1 MQELHRGRLCVK
13 EQALDNRE
21 WWGLGPGRANPT
33 FQASVVLSECS
44 CRWGWALGA
53 SLQAAGHPRCF
64 GGQSCVL
71 GWSGDP
77 PSRCWEGTTSMRWKG
92 WGVVSAPQL
101 QMDSR
106 PPPFFPGRACGMQ
119 KFTSRGSNSS
129 HNSDTRSLTHRATRK
144 LLYHVFLHLPTDEA
158 KSMEKT
164 HYFPTTLVSKGPT
177 LFPLRFHWQELVTW
191 PHLDA
196 RDAGKYSP

>member
-13 EQALDNRE
+13 EQALGNRE

-106 PPPFFPGRACGMQ
+106 PPLFFPGGACGMQ
-119 KFTSRGSNSS
+119 KFTSQGSNSS
-129 HNSDTRSLTHRATRK
+129 HNSDTRSLTHRATRELPED
-144 LLYHVFLHLPTDEA
+144 LLKTLNSEPTQPSHETWYFGCGFSSNASTFNIKGRVFFILWSD
-158 KSMEKT
+158 
-164 HYFPTTLVSKGPT
+164 
-177 LFPLRFHWQELVTW
+177 R
-191 PHLDA
+191 
-196 RDAGKYSP
+196 